1 MILKHQGFYYFAA
14 ICILLMEA
22 FAFYSCTHDPVF
34 ISEMDTICFE
44 KQILP
49 VLQNSCGIS
58 GCHDSGSES
67 EGFDATDYHSVMKS
81 VTPGDVH
88 ESKLYSVITDIW
100 SENMMPPDRP
110 LTLEQRTAIHLWIA
124 QGAQNTTCSEPPPDT
139 TGNGNN
145 GGNNGGNN
153 PPDDSICFVQDIL
166 PIFSS
171 SCAISGCHDAATH
184 EDGFTLTSY
193 ATITS
198 NPESIVP
205 YNPGESK
212 IYKVVT
218 ENESDDRMPPPPMS
232 ALSTEQIEKLRK
244 WILDG
249 ALNSDCPDSSCDTTG
264 TIEFSSQ
271 VWPVIQTNCVSCHN
285 ADFASGDVILD
296 NYDGVKTYADLE
308 MNGIPVL
315 VGTIRKLSGFAPMPP
330 NESRVSDCD
339 ARQIEIWIEQGKL
352 NN

>member
-14 ICILLMEA
+14 ICIFLMEA

-34 ISEMDTICFE
+34 INEMDTICFE

-58 GCHDSGSES
+58 GCHDAATAA
-67 EGFDATDYHSVMKS
+67 EGFTASGYESIIQIVS
-81 VTPGDVH
+81 PGDVH
-88 ESKLYSVITDIW
+88 ASKLYQVITDIW

-124 QGAQNTTCSEPPPDT
+124 QGAQNTTCSEPSPDT

-145 GGNNGGNN
+145 GGIVL
-153 PPDDSICFVQDIL
+153 PKDTTCFVQDIL

-218 ENESDDRMPPPPMS
+218 ENESNDRMPPPPLS
-232 ALSTEQIEKLRK
+232 ALSSEQIEKLRK
-244 WILDG
+244 WILEG
-249 ALNSDCPDSSCDTTG
+249 ALNSDCPESTCDTTG
-264 TIEFSSQ
+264 TIEFSGQ
-271 VWPVIQTNCVSCHN
+271 VWPVIQADCVGCHN
-285 ADFASGDVILD
+285 STLASGNVNLD
-296 NYDGVKTYADLE
+296 GYDGIKTYADLQI
-308 MNGIPVL
+308 NGTPVL
-315 VGTIRKLSGFAPMPP
+315 VGTIRKLSGFVPMPP
-330 NESRVSDCD
+330 NESRVSDCN
-339 ARQIEIWIEQGKL
+339 ARQIELWIEQGKL